1 MKQQNKSIMSKIHVT
16 DREIL
21 DVATKVV
28 TNMDEVHSL
37 STRLIDDVMDGIG
50 QKFGK
55 KSLPGLNLKHH
66 KEGLEINLYCKVF
79 YGYQL
84 IDVSKHIQR
93 NIRTKLKETLGLED
107 VKVDVH
113 IEGLVTKQEE
123 FHNE

>member
-55 KSLPGLNLKHH
+55 KSLPGLNLKHR

-84 IDVSKHIQR
+84 IDVSKYIQR
-93 NIRTKLKETLGLED
+93 NIRAKLKETLGLED

>member
-55 KSLPGLNLKHH
+55 KSLPGLNLKHR

-93 NIRTKLKETLGLED
+93 NIRTKLRETLGLED